1 MKYLILGPFDRK
13 RVFRV
18 TSGNVHIYSTLSWLR
33 MLVEKP
39 LNAKL
44 YLLKATRVQ
53 KTILRN
59 NSFKRFDAGYG
70 HVYTPC
76 SCSGSPSS
84 AVYN

>member
-13 RVFRV
+13 RVVTV
-18 TSGNVHIYSTLSWLR
+18 TSGNVHIYSTLFWLR
-33 MLVEKP
+33 MLVEKRII
-39 LNAKL
+39 AKL

-53 KTILRN
+53 KTTLRN

-70 HVYTPC
+70 HVHTPY

-84 AVYN
+84 AIYN